1 MISRSPRQFEFQ
13 PQAARC
19 VVAMFTGERT
29 GRGGVLIGNTL
40 PPRSVGREVLRSSP
54 HITGIDGAVGGS
66 RQLPRFSPV
75 HLCHSPNPT
84 GLAAQYTLLF
94 QTGNDMA
101 TIHSHIHGKR
111 SDLGGILLALFLI
124 LTGAVVLLRNFGVL
138 WIDRIWDLWP
148 LALIAAGLA
157 GIVDWFRNPQT

>member
-1 MISRSPRQFEFQ
+1 
-13 PQAARC
+13 
-19 VVAMFTGERT
+19 
-29 GRGGVLIGNTL
+29 
-40 PPRSVGREVLRSSP
+40 
-54 HITGIDGAVGGS
+54 
-66 RQLPRFSPV
+66 
-75 HLCHSPNPT
+75 
-84 GLAAQYTLLF
+84 
-94 QTGNDMA
+94 MA